1 MMVFSFIKKFFKA
14 IYLIPYGIKVGVAN
28 SKSGNLLADG
38 NYQQALDKIAWLDNK
53 KLRGCIGLRKANAYY
68 WLEQHQDA
76 IDIAQQLIPYFEKTK
91 YYNEHDRNYLLF
103 CAKIKV
109 FRNYEKL
116 NIEQPELLDDITQ
129 LSETLNLS
137 KTNKRLMNDFPE
149 RSLKGWYK
157 HNPKDKYY
165 AETIAKYGEE

>member
-53 KLRGCIGLRKANAYY
+53 KLRGCIGLRKATIYALLNNRPAV
-68 WLEQHQDA
+68 
-76 IDIAQQLIPYFEKTK
+76 IDICEELVPYFKK
-91 YYNEHDRNYLLF
+91 SNYYNEYDKAYLLF
-103 CAKIKV
+103 CAKMDI
-109 FRNYEKL
+109 FRSYREM